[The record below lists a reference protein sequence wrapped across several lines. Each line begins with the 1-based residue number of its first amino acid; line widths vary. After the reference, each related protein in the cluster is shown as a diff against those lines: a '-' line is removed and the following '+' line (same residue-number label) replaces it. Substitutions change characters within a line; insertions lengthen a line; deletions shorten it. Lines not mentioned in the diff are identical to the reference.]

1 VNFLAHAHLAYLTN
15 TSITGNLLGDFIKG
29 AVLDELNP
37 SWQLGIRLHRK
48 IDIYTDSHHS
58 LKPLKVELGP
68 LRRFSG
74 IILDILLD
82 HIIAKHFEE
91 FSNIALS
98 DFAQRVYQD
107 LAIDRA
113 QQPSNFEVVS
123 QRMIAGDWLSNY
135 QHLKIIEQAL
145 IRTSQRISTKPDF
158 RPALIWYQR
167 NQQHIDDIGTTFY
180 RDLIAHSRQ
189 QAIILSAT

>member
-1 VNFLAHAHLAYLTN
+1 MNFLAHAHLAYLTN

-29 AVLDELNP
+29 SVLDQLKP
-37 SWQLGIRLHRK
+37 SWQRGVRLHRK
-48 IDIYTDSHHS
+48 IDIYTDSHLS

-82 HIIAKHFEE
+82 HIIAKNFED
-91 FSNIALS
+91 FGNIALI
-98 DFAQRVYQD
+98 DFAQLVYQD

-113 QQPSNFEVVS
+113 QQPSKFEAVT
-123 QRMIAGDWLSNY
+123 QRMIAGDWLYNY
-135 QHLKIIEQAL
+135 QNLDIIEQAL
-145 IRTSQRISTKPDF
+145 IRTSQRISIKPDF
-158 RPALIWYQR
+158 RPALVWYQR
-167 NQQHIDDIGTTFY
+167 HQQHIDDVGTAFY

-189 QAIILSAT
+189 QAIILSAN